1 MLISHECPKILLKES
16 RKFNDYDYA
25 LVHLFDTEPDYLNF
39 YKESLKM
46 NRIVYLDNS
55 LFELETLFN
64 HRKFADWCRVLSDIN
79 SSNFYYIIPDDL
91 ENIDSTISSFEKFST
106 EYDIPGNKIGV
117 VQGSNYNEILECFK
131 FMKSNAD
138 VVAVSFDYSF
148 WSEGNKFFDSMN
160 NRIKFIHKLKDDGL
174 LNNTKIHLLG
184 CFLPQEFKHYKD
196 IPEIFS
202 IDTSNP
208 IVHGIKGIR
217 YTEDGLNS
225 KESIKL
231 VDLLN
236 VPSVPDDVF
245 YNIKRFRSF
254 ICK

>member
-1 MLISHECPKILLKES
+1 MLISHECPKILLKKS
-16 RKFNDYDYA
+16 REFNDYDYA
-25 LVHLFDTEPDYLNF
+25 LVHLFDTEPEYLDF
-39 YKESLKM
+39 YKESLKV

-64 HRKFADWCRVLSDIN
+64 HRKFANWCSVLSDIN

-91 ENIDSTISSFEKFST
+91 ENIDSTISSFEKFSA

-138 VVAVSFDYSF
+138 VIAISFDYSF
-148 WSEGNKFFDSMN
+148 WNEGNRFFDSMN

-236 VPSVPDDVF
+236 VPFVPDDVF
-245 YNIKRFRSF
+245 YNIKKFRSF
-254 ICK
+254 VCK